1 MILLFG
7 ARGYMGGAFA
17 AELDRRGMAYEPVTR
32 ADAGPSDVRA
42 LAGLL
47 KSRQASFVINAA
59 GFTGRPNVDACETEK
74 SDTLLGNVVFAHV
87 LTQACA
93 IADIPVGHVASGCV
107 YNGCLVREGD
117 GWSVETD
124 MAGTAFRRRVEH
136 EPDGIRGFDESAE
149 PNFSFR
155 HPPCSFYSGSKA
167 LAEELIRDSDHAY
180 LWRLRMPFDEH
191 DGPRNYL
198 GKLQRYAKLYDNFN
212 SLSHRGDF
220 VRAALDLW
228 EHRASRGIYNLT
240 NPGFVRTSEVT
251 AMIGDILG
259 VDHRFEFFTDA
270 DEFYSQAAVAPRS
283 NCILDTDKAA
293 AAGVSMR
300 PVRDALRAALEEWV
314 PEASAAAD
322 SR

>member
-32 ADAGPSDVRA
+32 EDAAPTDVRA

-47 KSRQASFVINAA
+47 ESRHASFVINAA
-59 GFTGRPNVDACETEK
+59 GFTGRPNVDACETAK
-74 SDTLLGNVVFAHV
+74 SETLLGNVVFPHL

-93 IADIPVGHVASGCV
+93 IAGVPVGHVASGCV
-107 YNGCLVREGD
+107 YNGCLVRDGD

-124 MAGTAFRRRVEH
+124 MTSAAFRRRVEE
-136 EPDGIRGFDESAE
+136 EPGSIRGFDEQAE

-167 LAEELIRDSDHAY
+167 LAEELIRGSGHAY
-180 LWRLRMPFDEH
+180 LWRLRMPFDEQ
-191 DGPRNYL
+191 DGPRNCL
-198 GKLQRYAKLYDNFN
+198 AKLQRYARLYDNFN

-228 EHRASRGIYNLT
+228 ERGAPSGIYNLT

-251 AMIGDILG
+251 AMIGGILG
-259 VDHRFEFFTDA
+259 VDRRFEFFSDA

-283 NCILDTDKAA
+283 NCILDTSKAA
-293 AAGVSMR
+293 AVGAGMR
-300 PVRDALRAALEEWV
+300 PVRDAMRAALEDWV
-314 PEASAAAD
+314 PEALAAAD